1 MNMMNVNEYLKLQ
14 RESKE
19 DTVLIKKVGR
29 LFCGPNN
36 TMNKMYSLMQS
47 NEIPVQ
53 FVDKAFLDN
62 PLYEHTLKTFDGIQL
77 RSKDHGFP
85 EWSTL
90 YTPVGYILKAD
101 NILSHL
107 RQKILNSEENLP
119 NVIKAYENHSV
130 TQIDRL

>member
-19 DTVLIKKVGR
+19 DTVLIKKVAR
-29 LFCGPNN
+29 IFCGPSK

-47 NEIPVQ
+47 NQIPVQ
-53 FVDKAFLDN
+53 YVDKAFLDN
-62 PLYEHTLKTFDGIQL
+62 PINKHTVETFNGIQL

-101 NILSHL
+101 NILCHL
-107 RQKILNSEENLP
+107 RQKILNCEEKIP
-119 NVIKAYENHSV
+119 SRIKVYEDHSV
-130 TQIDRL
+130 TQIDR